1 MLESF
6 LFKSHALAGLLTL
19 LFGTLNLLNKKGGKF
34 HKRIGIAYMLCM
46 GWIFVSALLIIAFIH
61 FNFFLMVIA
70 VFSFYLCF
78 SGYRVL
84 KRKKAGKVKPVDWIA
99 ATLTLLFG
107 IYLLGMAVYLL
118 VKGNMLMGI
127 LSILFGFGTANTA
140 WNDIKIFR
148 KTEFDE
154 KQWWWY
160 HHMQAMCAS
169 MIAAVTAFLVQNG
182 GKFFPNFEQQWI
194 FWLLPTVIATPL
206 LTIWI
211 KSYRK
216 KFAGESNQKFIV
228 RLPPKP

>member
-1 MLESF
+1 MLKTI
-6 LFKSHALAGLLTL
+6 LLKSHALAGFLTL
-19 LFGTLNLLNKKGGKF
+19 LFGTMNLLNKKGAKL

-46 GWIFVSALLIIAFIH
+46 GWIFVSALFIIAFFR

-84 KRKKAGKVKPVDWIA
+84 KRKKPGKETWMDWTA
-99 ATLTLLFG
+99 AILTMLFG

-118 VKGNMLMGI
+118 VKGNSILGI
-127 LSILFGFGTANTA
+127 LCIVFGFGTCIAA

-148 KTEFDE
+148 TKEFNE

-169 MIAAVTAFLVQNG
+169 MIAAVTAFLVQNA
-182 GKFFPNFEQQWI
+182 GKFFPDFEQGWI
-194 FWLLPTVIATPL
+194 LWLLPTVLATPL
-206 LTIWI
+206 LVVWI
-211 KSYRK
+211 RKYRGEFEK
-216 KFAGESNQKFIV
+216 K
-228 RLPPKP
+228 

>member
-1 MLESF
+1 MMETF
-6 LFKSHALAGLLTL
+6 LLKSHALAGFLTL
-19 LFGTLNLLNKKGGKF
+19 FLGTLNLLNKKGAKL

-46 GWIFVSALLIIAFIH
+46 GWIFVSAIFIIAFVR
-61 FNFFLMVIA
+61 FNFFLLVIA

-84 KRKKAGKVKPVDWIA
+84 KRKKPGKVKPADWIA

-140 WNDIKIFR
+140 WSDIKIFR
-148 KTEFDE
+148 KQEFNE
-154 KQWWWY
+154 KKWWWY

-169 MIAAVTAFLVQNG
+169 MIAAVTAFLVQNA
-182 GKFFPNFEQQWI
+182 GKFFPDFEQQWI

-206 LTIWI
+206 LVVWI
-211 KSYRK
+211 RKYRT
-216 KFAGESNQKFIV
+216 KFEKE
-228 RLPPKP
+228 